1 MRSKNIKLR
10 GCRQWRK
17 TGVIASLSSAVSK
30 FFCRKE
36 KPEPYKNGLNEAF
49 NKVYTIVNPDE
60 YDKQY
65 GLLVEIGQMSVEE
78 YYYIKGHLFGQKTI
92 DEKVNDKT
100 YRSIYTEPKSYVKTV
115 ECQLL
120 PESLRKSFLEDSFP
134 RQ

>member
-1 MRSKNIKLR
+1 MKNLILKGLR
-10 GCRQWRK
+10 HLRQLR
-17 TGVIASLSSAVSK
+17 VIASLSSAVSK

-78 YYYIKGHLFGQKTI
+78 YYFVKGYHRGQ
-92 DEKVNDKT
+92 EV
-100 YRSIYTEPKSYVKTV
+100 YRI
-115 ECQLL
+115 LH
-120 PESLRKSFLEDSFP
+120 PERLSNIQTSKA
-134 RQ
+134 